1 LTRNLSIDAYRGF
14 VMLLMMGEVL
24 RLSKVAAAYP
34 DNALLAFLAYHQTHV
49 EWVGCSLHDLIQP
62 SFSFLVGTA
71 LAYSIRKRTASGEDF
86 GAILRHS
93 LWRSFLLV
101 ALGIFLRSASKP
113 ITYFTFEDTLTQIG
127 LGYTFLVLSTKLSD
141 RALLLTTIAIF
152 FAYWLAWALY
162 PLPGQPFAAHW
173 QKGENLGTAFD
184 RFFLNL
190 FPRTEPFVEHRG
202 GYGTL
207 SFIHT
212 LGTMMLGLLAG
223 RFLIAKQSIRDMARW
238 GILILAAGLLVH
250 FLGLC
255 PIVKRIWT
263 PSWTLA
269 SGGACFLLLAA
280 FRLWLENKSEPGL
293 AFPLIV
299 VGANSIAA
307 YLIAHWW
314 DGFFASSWRIH
325 FGWLPGADGLTGIV
339 VLTLEWLC
347 LYWMYRNRVFLKI

>member
-1 LTRNLSIDAYRGF
+1 
-14 VMLLMMGEVL
+14 MLLMMAEVL
-24 RLSKVAAAYP
+24 HLSRVAAAHP

-71 LAYSIRKRTASGEDF
+71 LAYSSRKRFAAGESF
-86 GAILRHS
+86 AGILRHAA
-93 LWRSFLLV
+93 WRAFILI
-101 ALGIFLRSASKP
+101 ALGIFLRSANKP
-113 ITYFTFEDTLTQIG
+113 MTYFTFEDTLTQIG
-127 LGYTFLVLSTKLSD
+127 LGYVFLVLSSKLSD
-141 RALLLTTIAIF
+141 RALLLVTLGIL

-162 PLPGQPFAAHW
+162 PVADGPFAAHW

-202 GYGTL
+202 GYCTL
-207 SFIHT
+207 SFIPT
-212 LGTMMLGLLAG
+212 LATMMLGLLAG
-223 RFLIAKQSIRDMARW
+223 RQLLAQRSIRDMART
-238 GILILAAGLLVH
+238 GILLLASGLLIH

-263 PSWTLA
+263 PTWTLA

-280 FRLWLENKSEPGL
+280 FRLWLENKTQPGY
-293 AFPLIV
+293 AFPLLV

-314 DGFFASSWRIH
+314 DGFFAASWRIH
-325 FGWLPGADGLTGIV
+325 FGWLPGATELTGLV
-339 VLTLEWLC
+339 VLGLEWLC
-347 LYWMYRNRVFLKI
+347 LYWMYRQRVFLKI

>member
-1 LTRNLSIDAYRGF
+1 
-14 VMLLMMGEVL
+14 MLLMMGEVL
-24 RLSKVAAAYP
+24 RLSQWAAANP
-34 DNALLAFLAYHQTHV
+34 GNPVLAFLAYHQTHV

-71 LAYSIRKRTASGEDF
+71 LAYSMRKRESSGDSF
-86 GAILRHS
+86 AAILRHS
-93 LWRSFLLV
+93 VWRSLILIG
-101 ALGIFLRSASKP
+101 LGIFLRSANKP
-113 ITYFTFEDTLTQIG
+113 MTYFTFEDTLTQIG
-127 LGYTFLVLSTKLSD
+127 LGYTFLVLSSRLSD
-141 RALLLTTIAIF
+141 RALWIAIGLLL

-162 PLPGQPFAAHW
+162 PLPGQPLAAHW
-173 QKGENLGTAFD
+173 QKGDNLGAAFD

-190 FPRTEPFVEHRG
+190 FPRAEPFVEHRG
-202 GYGTL
+202 GYCTL
-207 SFIHT
+207 SFIPT
-212 LGTMMLGLLAG
+212 LGTMMLGLVAG
-223 RFLIAKQSIRDMARW
+223 RQLLNRVSIQMMARW
-238 GILILAAGLLVH
+238 GVLVLALGLLVH

-269 SGGACFLLLAA
+269 SGGACFLLLSA
-280 FRLWLENKSEPGL
+280 FRLWLEDKAEAGL

-325 FGWLPGADGLTGIV
+325 FGWLPGAGALTGIV
-339 VLTLEWLC
+339 VLGLEWLC
-347 LYWMYRNRVFLKI
+347 LYWMYRRRIFLKI